1 MKLYRI
7 QSIRTNNFK
16 DTEMLEKIQ
25 HVWNEAYQQQSSAS
39 TLYGVYYDYESDYKG
54 DYSLS
59 TAVAGNEVSAESLDI
74 PEDAPYR
81 IFQVDGTDK
90 QKVLQQWKQIW
101 QLEESGELIRAYT
114 VDYEKYEP
122 DGTVSIH
129 IAVAPDYSNETP
141 EQ

>member
-16 DTEMLEKIQ
+16 DPEMLDKIQ
-25 HVWNEAYQQQSSAS
+25 HVWQEAYQQQNNAS
-39 TLYGVYYDYESDYKG
+39 TLYGVYYDYESNYKG

-59 TAVAGNEVSAESLDI
+59 TAVADNEISSEILDI

-81 IFQVDGTDK
+81 IFQIDGTDK

-129 IAVAPDYSNETP
+129 IAVAPDHNSEAA

>member
-1 MKLYRI
+1 MKLNRI

-16 DTEMLEKIQ
+16 DPDMLEKIQ
-25 HVWNEAYQQQSSAS
+25 HVWKEAYQQQQQDATS
-39 TLYGVYYDYESDYKG
+39 TLYGVYYDYESNYKG

-59 TAVAGNEVSAESLDI
+59 TAVANDHRSVESLDI

-81 IFQVDGTDK
+81 IFQVNGTDK

-129 IAVAPDYSNETP
+129 IAVAPDSSENAV
-141 EQ
+141 